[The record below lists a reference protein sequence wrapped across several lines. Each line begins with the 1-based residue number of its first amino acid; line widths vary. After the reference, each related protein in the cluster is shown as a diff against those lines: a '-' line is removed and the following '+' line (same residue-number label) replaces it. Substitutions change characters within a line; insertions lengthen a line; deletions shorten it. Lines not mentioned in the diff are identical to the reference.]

1 MKKIQ
6 KICFKLLFFVVA
18 IFCAAV
24 FFVKENLIQNQVFAN
39 VVFKEDK
46 IYEFEISHHSKKFV
60 FKETDFKNL
69 NLSNF
74 QKKARQSENKKE
86 ILTMLEN
93 FGLSKK
99 EQMTYLFPEIKIILK
114 KLKSLLEKDFVDDE
128 IFVIKNSCEIYT
140 KQGESG
146 RFINEIDFFDSF
158 KNQILKGKKQIKIN
172 LKIEEFKDKSQNLI
186 REKSCFSTNFETSS
200 MARKNNI
207 QVALESFDGVTLE
220 DGEILSFNE
229 VTGIRNEMAGYKPAK
244 IISGGTFVE
253 GFGGGVC
260 QVSTTLY
267 NACLLAGLE
276 ILEVH
281 NHSLPV
287 SYIEP
292 SFDAMVNTGSSD
304 LVIRNNS
311 GSKLIFTTSSKGD
324 ICKVKIF
331 GKPNEFKI
339 TRFSEK
345 TKIIPAEKEEVITDP
360 KQAESFGVF
369 AGEEKRISYAK
380 DGFSSNGYLNFYDK
394 QGRLVKTQK
403 IRSNTYNPTRGIIVK
418 NAV

>member
-24 FFVKENLIQNQVFAN
+24 FFVRENLIQNQVFAN
-39 VVFKEDK
+39 VVFEEDK

-93 FGLSKK
+93 FGLTKK

-140 KQGESG
+140 KKGESG
-146 RFINEIDFFDSF
+146 RFINEIDFFDSL
-158 KNQILKGKKQIKIN
+158 KNQILIGKKQIKIN

-207 QVALESFDGVTLE
+207 QVALESFDE
-220 DGEILSFNE
+220 S
-229 VTGIRNEMAGYKPAK
+229 AGYKPAK

-253 GFGGGVC
+253 G
-260 QVSTTLY
+260 
-267 NACLLAGLE
+267 
-276 ILEVH
+276 
-281 NHSLPV
+281 
-287 SYIEP
+287 
-292 SFDAMVNTGSSD
+292 
-304 LVIRNNS
+304 LVV
-311 GSKLIFTTSSKGD
+311 G
-324 ICKVKIF
+324 CVK
-331 GKPNEFKI
+331 
-339 TRFSEK
+339 
-345 TKIIPAEKEEVITDP
+345 
-360 KQAESFGVF
+360 
-369 AGEEKRISYAK
+369 
-380 DGFSSNGYLNFYDK
+380 
-394 QGRLVKTQK
+394 
-403 IRSNTYNPTRGIIVK
+403 
-418 NAV
+418 